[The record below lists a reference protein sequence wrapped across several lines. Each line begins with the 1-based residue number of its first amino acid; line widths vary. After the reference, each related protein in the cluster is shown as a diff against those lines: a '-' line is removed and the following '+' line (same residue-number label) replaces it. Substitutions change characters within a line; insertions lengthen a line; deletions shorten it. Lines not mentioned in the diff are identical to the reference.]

1 MEKMKST
8 EIPSA
13 KKRHLYVYL
22 VTLVAAVGGFL
33 FGYDI
38 SIISGAV
45 IFMKQDFQLSTVELG
60 FIMSSTQIGCIF
72 GAMIGGFLSDR
83 YGRKKALFFSAVLF
97 TLSTIFTAG
106 SPNLTVFNIFRL
118 VGGLGIGLASIV
130 CPMYIAE
137 VAPSSIRG
145 RLVTIN
151 QFAICI
157 GLFSA
162 IIVSYFMS
170 FGLGWRW
177 MFASQG
183 IPILFFVSGM
193 YLIPESPRWLIK
205 KNRNEEAYRIL
216 ERINGPS
223 IASAEIK
230 TIEDSIKAESGKF
243 SELFRKGIR
252 IALIIAVFLAF
263 FQQWSGAEPLLV
275 YAPLIFQKAGFSHAS
290 DAILQSALLAGWL
303 VLCTVFAFWLVER
316 MGRRRLLIFGSL
328 SMAVG
333 MICTSLFF
341 YFKMNGILLLFM
353 MFISIG
359 AYSVSLA
366 PLTWLIMAE
375 IFPTR
380 LRGKAM
386 SIATV
391 ALWIS
396 SVMANQAF
404 PALSNLSEEIFG
416 SEFGVFLIY
425 AVVCLITAFFVWR
438 VLPET
443 KGKSLEEISAFWM
456 RKKRR
461 DGREKGI
468 VSEEKQEM
476 IG

>member
-1 MEKMKST
+1 
-8 EIPSA
+8 
-13 KKRHLYVYL
+13 
-22 VTLVAAVGGFL
+22 
-33 FGYDI
+33 
-38 SIISGAV
+38 
-45 IFMKQDFQLSTVELG
+45 MKQDFQLTTIELG

-72 GAMIGGFLSDR
+72 GAMIGGLLSDR

-97 TLSTIFTAG
+97 SLSTIFTAS

-183 IPILFFVSGM
+183 VPILFFVSGM

-205 KNRNEEAYRIL
+205 KNRNEEAFQVL
-216 ERINGPS
+216 ERINGES
-223 IASAEIK
+223 VAHAEIE
-230 TIEDSIKAESGKF
+230 TIEDSIKTESGKF

-275 YAPLIFQKAGFSHAS
+275 YAPLIFQKAGFTQAS

-316 MGRRRLLIFGSL
+316 LGRRRLLIFGSL

-341 YFKMNGILLLFM
+341 YFKMSGILLLFM

-391 ALWIS
+391 ALWVS

-404 PALSNLSEEIFG
+404 PALSDLSQKIFG
-416 SEFGVFLIY
+416 SEFGVFVIY
-425 AVVCLITAFFVWR
+425 GAVCLTTAFFVWR

-443 KGKSLEEISAFWM
+443 KGKSLEEISAFWL
-456 RKKRR
+456 RKRKSE
-461 DGREKGI
+461 GREKVI

>member
-1 MEKMKST
+1 MKST
-8 EIPSA
+8 EIPSP

-45 IFMKQDFQLSTVELG
+45 IFMKEDFHFTTTKLG
-60 FIMSSTQIGCIF
+60 FVMSSTQLGCIF
-72 GAMIGGFLSDR
+72 GAMLGGFLSDR
-83 YGRKKALFFSAVLF
+83 YGRKKTLFFSAVLF
-97 TLSTIFTAG
+97 SLSTIFTAL
-106 SPNLTVFNIFRL
+106 SPSLTVFNIFRL
-118 VGGLGIGLASIV
+118 IGGLGIGLASIV

-151 QFAICI
+151 QFAICV
-157 GLFSA
+157 GLLSA

-183 IPILFFVSGM
+183 VPILFFVGGM
-193 YLIPESPRWLIK
+193 VLIPESPRWLIK
-205 KNRNEEAYRIL
+205 RNRNDEAFKVL
-216 ERINGPS
+216 KRINGE
-223 IASAEIK
+223 AAAREEIK
-230 TIEDSIKAESGKF
+230 SIEDSIKSESGKF
-243 SELFRKGIR
+243 SELFKKGIR

-275 YAPLIFQKAGFSHAS
+275 YAPLIFQKAGFAQAS
-290 DAILQSALLAGWL
+290 DAIFQSALLSGWL

-316 MGRRRLLIFGSL
+316 VGRRRLLIVGSL
-328 SMAVG
+328 AMAVG

-341 YFKMNGILLLFM
+341 YFKMSGILLLFM

-380 LRGKAM
+380 LRAQAM

-391 ALWIS
+391 VLWTS
-396 SVMANQAF
+396 SVLANQAF
-404 PALSNLSEEIFG
+404 PAISDVSRNVFG

-425 AVVCLITAFFVWR
+425 AVVCLITALFVWR
-438 VLPET
+438 MLPET

-456 RKKRR
+456 KKKETN
-461 DGREKGI
+461 DGTKTG
-468 VSEEKQEM
+468 VPDEKQE
-476 IG
+476 IIR